1 MRSMM
6 ERTPWPVSTSKV
18 SDSVRNESGLYF
30 SPQPEGPGLAG
41 QRHMDSAL
49 FDLKQLDANGRAQ
62 RDAGHEGTPGSGL
75 IDVRAM
81 VGAASDAPRVPVAP
95 SGGLLLGMSTQTVA
109 EPVIDTG
116 HDRTRRR
123 LLLACVVAL
132 LAMVGLLAF
141 EALR

>member
-1 MRSMM
+1 MPSA
-6 ERTPWPVSTSKV
+6 VSTSKV

-49 FDLKQLDANGRAQ
+49 FDLKQLDANARAATPGEPGQ
-62 RDAGHEGTPGSGL
+62 EGSAGSGL

-95 SGGLLLGMSTQTVA
+95 SGGLLLGMSTQPAA

-123 LLLACVVAL
+123 LLVACLVAL

>member
-1 MRSMM
+1 MEPTRSA
-6 ERTPWPVSTSKV
+6 VSTAKV

-49 FDLKQLDANGRAQ
+49 FDLEQLDASGRAQ
-62 RDAGHEGTPGSGL
+62 GTGEPGHEGTPGSGL

-95 SGGLLLGMSTQTVA
+95 SGGLLLGMSTQPAV
-109 EPVIDTG
+109 EPVIDGG

-123 LLLACVVAL
+123 LLFACVVAL

>member
-1 MRSMM
+1 M
-6 ERTPWPVSTSKV
+6 EWTPRAVSTSNV

-49 FDLKQLDANGRAQ
+49 FDLEQLAASRHAPNAGEV
-62 RDAGHEGTPGSGL
+62 GHEGAQGSGL

-81 VGAASDAPRVPVAP
+81 VGAASEAPRVPVAP
-95 SGGLLLGMSTQTVA
+95 SGGLLLGMSAQPSDV
-109 EPVIDTG
+109 PVIDTG
-116 HDRTRRR
+116 HERTRRK
-123 LLLACVVAL
+123 LLVACLVAL
-132 LAMVGLLAF
+132 LAIVGLLAF

>member
-1 MRSMM
+1 MM
-6 ERTPWPVSTSKV
+6 EPTPSAVSTSNV

-49 FDLKQLDANGRAQ
+49 FDLKQLDANARAAAPGEAAQ
-62 RDAGHEGTPGSGL
+62 DGSAGSGL

-95 SGGLLLGMSTQTVA
+95 SGGLLLGMSTQPAA

-116 HDRTRRR
+116 DRTRRR
-123 LLLACVVAL
+123 LLVACVVAL